1 MLLEWQGVGGFGGAK
16 QEVIVDG
23 STLRKRRGVCGTE
36 GGRRAVSGGGRLLGE
51 GGEREG
57 GDGGGRGR
65 RRSPRLSL
73 SVSDQGANSQ
83 KTALSGFLMVHVLE
97 LLGR

>member
-1 MLLEWQGVGGFGGAK
+1 MILLERQGVGGVGGAK

-23 STLRKRRGVCGTE
+23 NTLRKRRGVCGTE
-36 GGRRAVSGGGRLLGE
+36 GGRRAVPGGVRLLGE

-65 RRSPRLSL
+65 RRSPRLSQ
-73 SVSDQGANSQ
+73 SVRDQGANSQ
-83 KTALSGFLMVHVLE
+83 KTG
-97 LLGR
+97 